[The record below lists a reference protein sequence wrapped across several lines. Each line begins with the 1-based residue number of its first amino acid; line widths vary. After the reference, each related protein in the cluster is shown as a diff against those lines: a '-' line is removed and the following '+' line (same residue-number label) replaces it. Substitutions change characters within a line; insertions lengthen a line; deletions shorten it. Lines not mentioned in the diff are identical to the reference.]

1 MGFRARDGLGGLFML
16 RRQTGERGPKIADLP
31 IEAGRKTEQA
41 GNLIVQ
47 LGDLLFE
54 RVIALLGSGGFGSD
68 PVVLGIGRRRY
79 IGLDSCTPLE
89 TCLAS

>member
-1 MGFRARDGLGGLFML
+1 ML
-16 RRQTGERGPKIADLP
+16 RRQTGERGPKIVDLP

-47 LGDLLFE
+47 LGDLLFG

-68 PVVLGIGRRRY
+68 PVVFGIGRRRY
-79 IGLDSCTPLE
+79 IGLDSGTPLG